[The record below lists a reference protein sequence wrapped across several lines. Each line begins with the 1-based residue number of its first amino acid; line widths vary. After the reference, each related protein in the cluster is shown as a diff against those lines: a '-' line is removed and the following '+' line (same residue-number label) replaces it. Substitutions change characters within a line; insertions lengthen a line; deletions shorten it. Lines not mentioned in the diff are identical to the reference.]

1 MQGRSG
7 RAGAASL
14 AAVMSL
20 AVVGSGAVSTADAAV
35 PTGFHVLA
43 VVAGHG
49 PAATLALD
57 PGRQRLF
64 VTEGSRRRL
73 DVVDTRTD
81 RSIGQVPLRGVP
93 VGVAVDVRTHRVY
106 LALRDGRVEVLA
118 GARYRTVALIRVGRS
133 TTAIAVDPAGHRA
146 YVTASATSPT
156 AAGHG
161 VLAVVNT
168 RRERLV
174 REVTVGA
181 APDAVA
187 LDPGVHLAYVLD
199 RGSNTLAVVD
209 TTHAVVTSTLA
220 TGSGPAG
227 IAVDTVDHDAWVTSR
242 TTGTVEIVSGA
253 DPGAIMVF
261 RLGGTPAGLAVDNV
275 HQLAFIANRDGQL
288 QIVGSGAT
296 PVTRTVKLP
305 TAPQSVA
312 VDPAGRRVYVSNG
325 ATGAV
330 TVIRVRY

>member
-7 RAGAASL
+7 RAGAAGL
-14 AAVMSL
+14 AVVMSL
-20 AVVGSGAVSTADAAV
+20 AVVGSGAGSTAYAAV

-49 PAATLALD
+49 PAATLAVD
-57 PGRQRLF
+57 PGRQLLY

-73 DVVDTRTD
+73 DIVDTRTD

-133 TTAIAVDPAGHRA
+133 ATAIAVDPVGHRA
-146 YVTASATSPT
+146 YVTASPKAAT
-156 AAGHG
+156 AGSHG
-161 VLAVVNT
+161 VLAVLNI
-168 RRERLV
+168 RRERLI

-187 LDPGVHLAYVLD
+187 LDPGAHLAYVLD
-199 RGSNTLAVVD
+199 RGSNTLSVVNTTRAVVS
-209 TTHAVVTSTLA
+209 ATLA
-220 TGSGPAG
+220 TGAGPAG
-227 IAVDTVDHDAWVTSR
+227 LAVDTVDHDAWVTSR
-242 TTGTVEIVSGA
+242 TTGTVEIVSGS

-261 RLGGTPAGLAVDNV
+261 RLGGAPAGLAIDNV
-275 HQLAFIANRDGQL
+275 HQLAFIANRDGQM
-288 QIVGSGAT
+288 QILGSGST
-296 PVTRTVKLP
+296 PVTRTVQLP
-305 TAPQSVA
+305 TAPQSVV
-312 VDPAGRRVYVSNG
+312 VDPAARRVYVSNG

-330 TVIRVRY
+330 TVIRVGY